1 MKKIFYIIFVLLIS
15 VGLASCSKD
24 KDPVDLTVD
33 VVSETVVSN
42 HIEVHVVVPIELSSM
57 AELYE
62 IALSISSQTYEKY
75 FDTIE
80 TNRYMLTIV
89 LYQSSAEFTSN
100 TPSYGQI
107 TFVINDSISTPGL
120 QIDQN
125 DLIFE

>member
-24 KDPVDLTVD
+24 KDPVDLIVD